1 MPERPCRSASQTAP
15 DSQPREMTNPV
26 CYDNTASHRRSIRCL
41 TLVVK
46 SVAEKRDSKQLIIAG
61 FCDIVTIVD
70 RMCVNER
77 GFEMKK
83 EELSSLT
90 ITELKALAKG
100 KKVVAVLG
108 REQNGHHKGPCQ
120 GRPRCIREA
129 GEGIG
134 ETGVE
139 EGCKKEGCSK
149 TAGKGRDEEGIG
161 CVGRSTAVKRPCR
174 RSGRLHARLGAK
186 PAEQAPPLREWQLP
200 QVWKGPMR
208 ARNGCPMPSF
218 FTGMPDHKPPMPYDQ
233 LPHEYGSERMALLA
247 RDPYMAFSFWELPQ
261 ARLEKEKAWFGWD
274 SKLCVRVYDVT
285 GVPVRRIE
293 RGGLFRPGGVRTR
306 GSWYFDFGRPT
317 PFVLRGSRAHGA
329 ERPVPHAGPLQYR
342 DHAAGRRFRCAG

>member
-1 MPERPCRSASQTAP
+1 
-15 DSQPREMTNPV
+15 
-26 CYDNTASHRRSIRCL
+26 
-41 TLVVK
+41 
-46 SVAEKRDSKQLIIAG
+46 
-61 FCDIVTIVD
+61 
-70 RMCVNER
+70 MCVNER

-100 KKVVAVLG
+100 KKVVLSSGANKTDIIKVLAKAGPVASGKPVKASVKPASKKAV
-108 REQNGHHKGPCQ
+108 
-120 GRPRCIREA
+120 
-129 GEGIG
+129 
-134 ETGVE
+134 
-139 EGCKKEGCSK
+139 KKKVAVKPPAKAATKKVSAASE
-149 TAGKGRDEEGIG
+149 
-161 CVGRSTAVKRPCR
+161 RSTAVKKAVQKKRPA
-174 RSGRLHARLGAK
+174 ARKAGAK

-200 QVWKGPMR
+200 AGLEGPHEGQER
-208 ARNGCPMPSF
+208 VSDAKF

-285 GVPVRRIE
+285 GVQFDGSNAAAYFDQEVYE
-293 RGGLFRPGGVRTR
+293 RV

-317 PFVLRGSRAHGA
+317 HSFCADLGLMAPNGRFLTLVRSNTVTMPRDGVSDVLDEEWMLVDEEFMKLYGVPGAVRGVHGGLTSPEAREVLRQRRLLEITSPGTFPKQ
-329 ERPVPHAGPLQYR
+329 RPR
-342 DHAAGRRFRCAG
+342 KK